1 MAKNYAVGKYVSLWY
16 NQSKD
21 GKSGYYSVNIRR
33 TYKDKNGEDVEQKIS
48 LFADDAIR
56 LAREL
61 KIATNLLLYP
71 REIKQTQEPK
81 PDAINPDDIPT
92 DIPF

>member
-16 NQSKD
+16 NQGKD

-33 TYKDKNGEDVEQKIS
+33 MYKDKNGEDVEQKIS

-56 LAREL
+56 LAAEL
-61 KIATNLLLYP
+61 QKATNMLLTP
-71 REIKQTQEPK
+71 REIIQVQEPK
-81 PDAINPDDIPT
+81 LDAINPDDIPT
-92 DIPF
+92 DILF